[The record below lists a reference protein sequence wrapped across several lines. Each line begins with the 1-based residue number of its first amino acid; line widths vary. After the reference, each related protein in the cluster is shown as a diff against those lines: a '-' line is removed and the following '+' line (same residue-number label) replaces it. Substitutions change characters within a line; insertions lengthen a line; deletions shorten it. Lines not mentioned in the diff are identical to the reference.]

1 VPLFLNPDQ
10 TFVNGTDFKEDLR
23 KLDAHYSALPD
34 EVLRTGLINFARTPP
49 DDQTFLTTRLWD
61 KYLPRW
67 REIRDTPKPPRD
79 PEADKKLIEEIN
91 TLSDSPDLKPHNE
104 RDMEKI
110 NYVTIIKDVRLRKG
124 KWRRFSEESEQ
135 RMRDEGLLR

>member
-1 VPLFLNPDQ
+1 
-10 TFVNGTDFKEDLR
+10 
-23 KLDAHYSALPD
+23 LPD
-34 EVLRTGLINFARTPP
+34 EVLGTGLINFAKTPP
-49 DDQTFLTTRLWD
+49 LDQNFLITRLWD

-67 REIRDTPKPPRD
+67 GEIKDAPKAPRD
-79 PEADKKLIEEIN
+79 PEADKKLIDEIN
-91 TLSDSPDLKPHNE
+91 RSSDSPDLRPHDE

-135 RMRDEGLLR
+135 SMRDKGLLR